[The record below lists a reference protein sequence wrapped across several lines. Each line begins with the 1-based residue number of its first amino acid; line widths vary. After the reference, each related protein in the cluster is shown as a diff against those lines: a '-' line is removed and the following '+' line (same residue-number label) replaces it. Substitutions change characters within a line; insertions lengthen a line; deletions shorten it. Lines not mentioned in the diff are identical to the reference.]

1 MEENFNLYKVII
13 RAVEEQIQSNNPP
26 AVKDAFDRLVADG
39 NDEESAKEKIA
50 SVIAEEIY
58 YKLKNDHII
67 DERIYSEKLE
77 KL

>member
-13 RAVEEQIQSNNPP
+13 RAIEEQIKSNNPP
-26 AVKDAFDRLVADG
+26 AVKQAYDRLIADG
-39 NDEESAKEKIA
+39 IDEESAKEKIA

-67 DERIYSEKLE
+67 DDRIYSDKLA